1 MKRLALLALLALA
14 ACREETA
21 EIPPPVEMTQTAV
34 GYYCQMD
41 LLEHPGPKAQIHLKD
56 VSAPIFF
63 AQVRDA
69 LAFQRMPEQNS
80 VIAAIYVSDMDRA
93 ASWAEPGASNW
104 ILASDAWFVMGS
116 KQAGGMGADEMVPF
130 GSEAGATAFVAKH
143 GGKVLRMGDIP
154 DAAVLAPAEGAAP
167 ATAPA
172 TAPVGAPAD
181 NPADA
186 DADYLNRLKAAT
198 KGS

>member
-1 MKRLALLALLALA
+1 MRTLALIALLALS

-21 EIPPPVEMTQTAV
+21 EIPPPIEMTATAV
-34 GYYCQMD
+34 GHYCQMD

-80 VIAAIYVSDMDRA
+80 VITAIYVSDMDRA
-93 ASWAEPGASNW
+93 ASWAEPGADNW
-104 ILASDAWFVMGS
+104 VAADAAWFVMGS
-116 KQAGGMGADEMVPF
+116 QQAGGMGADEMVPF
-130 GSEAGATAFVAKH
+130 ASEAGAQAFATKH
-143 GGKVLRMGDIP
+143 GGKVLRANDIP
-154 DAAVLAPAEGAAP
+154 DTAVLAPATGTAPIAAP
-167 ATAPA
+167 
-172 TAPVGAPAD
+172 D
-181 NPADA
+181 DA
-186 DADYLNRLKAAT
+186 DADYLDRLKAAT

>member
-69 LAFQRMPEQNS
+69 LAFQRMPEQND
-80 VIAAIYVSDMDRA
+80 VITAIYVSDMDRA
-93 ASWAEPGASNW
+93 ASWAEPGPNNW
-104 ILASDAWFVMGS
+104 VAADAAWFVMGS
-116 KQAGGMGADEMVPF
+116 AQAGGMGADEMVPF
-130 GSEAGATAFVAKH
+130 ASEVGAQVFAGKH
-143 GGKVLRMGDIP
+143 GGKVLRMDDIP
-154 DAAVLAPAEGAAP
+154 DTAVLAPATGPVAAP
-167 ATAPA
+167 
-172 TAPVGAPAD
+172 D
-181 NPADA
+181 DA
-186 DADYLNRLKAAT
+186 DADYLERLKAAT

>member
-1 MKRLALLALLALA
+1 MKKLALIALLALS

-21 EIPPPVEMTQTAV
+21 EIPPPVEMTAAAV
-34 GYYCQMD
+34 GYYSQMD

-93 ASWAEPGASNW
+93 ASWAEPGPNNW
-104 ILASDAWFVMGS
+104 VAADAAWFVMGS
-116 KQAGGMGADEMVPF
+116 QQAGGMGADEMVPF
-130 GSEAGATAFVAKH
+130 ASETGAQAFAARN
-143 GGKVLRMGDIP
+143 GGKVLRMNDIP
-154 DAAVLAPAEGAAP
+154 DSAVLAPASAPVAGAAP
-167 ATAPA
+167 GP
-172 TAPVGAPAD
+172 D
-181 NPADA
+181 DADA
-186 DADYLNRLKAAT
+186 DADYLDRLKAAT

>member
-1 MKRLALLALLALA
+1 MRKLALIALLALA

-21 EIPPPVEMTQTAV
+21 EIPPPVEMTASAV
-34 GYYCQMD
+34 GHYCQMD

-69 LAFQRMPEQNS
+69 LAFQRMPEQSNI
-80 VIAAIYVSDMDRA
+80 IAAIYVSDMDRA
-93 ASWAEPGASNW
+93 ASWADPGATNW
-104 ILASDAWFVMGS
+104 VAADAAWFVMGS
-116 KQAGGMGADEMVPF
+116 QQAGGMGADEMVPF
-130 GSEAGATAFVAKH
+130 GSEAGAQAFAAKN

-154 DAAVLAPAEGAAP
+154 DSAVLAPANGSAP
-167 ATAPA
+167 AA
-172 TAPVGAPAD
+172 TADDAT
-181 NPADA
+181 DA
-186 DADYLNRLKAAT
+186 DADYLERLKAAT